1 MIVQNPTK
9 NQWFSRISRGVVSL
23 ALLGLAVWFIDWENI
38 RIVAAELSITMMI
51 GATAIML
58 LEFPVLG
65 LRWHL
70 LINDLSSLTLYS
82 QLRVYFR
89 ATFFNTFTPGQ
100 LGGDAYRFIALGRED
115 IPKSMILGRLLQ
127 ERVIG
132 LIGFLVFFLLCLAYA
147 KLANLF
153 PQGDQAYEI
162 NLAGAAIALG
172 LMAVLLGRPLIKMVN
187 GLKLVAKTGWLSAA
201 LTAVSEAVNYG
212 SIKRLI
218 PVFTLTI
225 GGGCVIWTVAVVI
238 VATDVGVEASF
249 ALMGMAAILSDLIR
263 LVPITIQGVGVR
275 EASFAFVFKALGLD
289 PAQGFVV
296 GAISYL
302 AVWAATLVIGVI
314 GYLLPA
320 SGTDLNDT
328 V

>member
-1 MIVQNPTK
+1 MSGIC
-9 NQWFSRISRGVVSL
+9 RAAVSL
-23 ALLGLAVWFIDWENI
+23 AMLGLAVWLIDWENI
-38 RIVAAELSITMMI
+38 RIAAAELSVSMMI
-51 GATAIML
+51 GATAILL
-58 LEFPVLG
+58 LEFPILG

-70 LINDLSSLTLYS
+70 LINDQSSISLFS

-89 ATFFNTFTPGQ
+89 ATFFNTFTPAQ
-100 LGGDAYRFIALGRED
+100 LGGDAYRFLALSHED
-115 IPKSMILGRLLQ
+115 IPKSMIVGRLLQ

-132 LIGFLVFFLLCLAYA
+132 LIGFLVFFLLCLVYA
-147 KLANLF
+147 KLANLL
-153 PQGDQAYEI
+153 PQGDQNYEI
-162 NLAGAAIALG
+162 NLAGTAVAFG
-172 LMAVLLGRPLIKMVN
+172 LIAVLLARPMIKIVK
-187 GLKLVAKTGWLSAA
+187 GLTPVAKTGWLSAA

-225 GGGCVIWTVAVVI
+225 GGGCIIWTLAVVI
-238 VATDVGVEASF
+238 VATDVGVQASF

-263 LVPITIQGVGVR
+263 LVPVSIQGVGVR
-275 EASFAFVFKALGLD
+275 EASFSFVFSALGLD

-302 AVWAATLVIGVI
+302 AVWAATLVISVI
-314 GYLLPA
+314 GYLMPA
-320 SGTDLNDT
+320 SSTDLHDT